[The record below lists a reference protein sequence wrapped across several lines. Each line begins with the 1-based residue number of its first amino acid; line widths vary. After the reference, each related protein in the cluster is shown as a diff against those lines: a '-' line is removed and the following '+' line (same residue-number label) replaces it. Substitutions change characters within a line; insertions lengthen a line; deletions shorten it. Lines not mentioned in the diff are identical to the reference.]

1 MIFLGCGDQVGGASD
16 AGRGYLGYLNGGP
29 LLILLVETLNQIALK
44 IAIHRVP
51 LVFLR
56 LKLFHQLTSVQ
67 QGNYFELLLR
77 VPGLTSG
84 YLPILLTTVGQRRTR
99 VRLDRFDDHGGNLPP
114 GRTRG
119 WILQDQLGDLHR
131 GPLLTGRSGR
141 VVKHVRAAFADYLNG
156 TLPHGHIVQRVYRK
170 GSRITATL
178 LRQRVTFRVSH
189 LAIKYLRLQV
199 IASSIAHL
207 LRTKEC

>member
-1 MIFLGCGDQVGGASD
+1 MRCGDQVGGAFV
-16 AGRGYLGYLNGGP
+16 AGHGYLGYFNGGP
-29 LLILLVETLNQIALK
+29 LFILLVEALNQIALK
-44 IAIHRVP
+44 VAARRVP

-56 LKLFHQLTSVQ
+56 LKLFHQLAGVQ
-67 QGNYFELLLR
+67 QGNYFKILFRPRLAPR
-77 VPGLTSG
+77 H
-84 YLPILLTTVGQRRTR
+84 LPILLTTVGQRRAR

-131 GPLLTGRSGR
+131 GPLLAGRSGR
-141 VVKHVRAAFADYLNG
+141 VVVKHVRATFADYLNG
-156 TLPHGHIVQRVYRK
+156 TLPYRHILQRVYRK

-189 LAIKYLRLQV
+189 LAIQYLRLQV
-199 IASSIAHL
+199 IASSMAHL
-207 LRTKEC
+207 LRTNEC